1 MWASIALW
9 FLTSKTGRAIAA
21 IGALTLAIGF
31 AVLKAFSAGK
41 ESERIAQDRQSLDNI
56 RERQAT
62 DAEVEGLGHADVDQ
76 RLDRWMRK

>member
-1 MWASIALW
+1 MEALVLW
-9 FLTSKTGRAIAA
+9 FATSKAGRAIAA
-21 IGALTLAIGF
+21 GAALALAISL
-31 AVLKAFSAGK
+31 ALLKAFSAGK

-76 RLDRWMRK
+76 HLDRWMRK